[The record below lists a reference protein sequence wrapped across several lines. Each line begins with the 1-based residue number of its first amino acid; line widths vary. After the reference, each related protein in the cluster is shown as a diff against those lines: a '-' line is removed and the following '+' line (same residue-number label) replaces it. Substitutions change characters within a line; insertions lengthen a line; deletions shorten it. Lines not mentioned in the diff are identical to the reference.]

1 MIVTL
6 VPDLPGMFTI
16 DNEAFKAFTAAHL
29 HKQIIAMGIQMSNFS
44 STLVRYRRLVA
55 SGSSQ
60 AHLPYRYHAC
70 ELHQD
75 GSGVFASIIDTPMVD
90 PHVQREEK
98 LVDNNYLVLGVAAAL
113 RMLGIHARDRAA
125 AGGLANLRATIW
137 PIGEEIPIALVSNVG
152 MRNEQAGPA
161 VLRKP
166 PSADAVAD
174 IDDLAT
180 DGPGQV
186 AATYRLA
193 SSLHQAFG
201 KPEAPL
207 VTSDGGLRLR
217 YWHYTAQ
224 QTLTAWAA
232 TAGVEVS
239 NDVLR

>member
-1 MIVTL
+1 
-6 VPDLPGMFTI
+6 
-16 DNEAFKAFTAAHL
+16 
-29 HKQIIAMGIQMSNFS
+29 MGIQMSNFS

-137 PIGEEIPIALVSNVG
+137 PNGEEIPIALVSNVG

-161 VLRKP
+161 VLREP

-193 SSLHQAFG
+193 SGLHQAFG

-217 YWHYTAQ
+217 YWHYTANRH
-224 QTLTAWAA
+224 LTAWAA